1 MRLDRT
7 FRSQTTTHELA
18 VTLGVAHSFILGRA
32 RDGVLPDVDLT
43 PDFTTSRPHARI
55 EIEESGNY
63 WVEDSG
69 STHGTLLNGREI
81 KGLGRQA
88 LNPGDTLRLGDTLLR
103 VDCAFGRDSPPAAPM
118 MEKSSDPLRI
128 GGELDARSGVPA
140 LLRPA
145 TIVASKDSE
154 AARRLALICELPLQ
168 FAAQSQLPEL
178 LQLIVQRLVETI
190 PGATRGALVLKN
202 DSPASVQE
210 IAADG
215 RESPFENS
223 LSESS
228 ALVPHAFFPLD
239 GPPVLSRTLARRA
252 MDERSGFIWSRG
264 EEESDIP
271 LSGSIARY
279 AIESGMYAPLLWQ
292 DEALG
297 AVCVDNGGQFAL
309 APFTSDDLRLML
321 MVAQYAAMAVANQKL
336 QQDLKGAW
344 TGALEALTSALA
356 SRDYDTQ
363 SHCYRTVELTVIL
376 ARRMN
381 IPEQQLPAMARGAL
395 LHDIGKIGISD
406 NILFKPGALS
416 PDERET
422 MKGHARLGHEML
434 RHIPF
439 FQDALSI
446 VLHHH
451 EQFNG
456 NGYPLGLR
464 ERQIPHGARVFHVV
478 DLYDALTQQ
487 RPYKTAWT
495 HETAIAEIRRL
506 SGTQCDPEV
515 VAALAALEPEITS
528 RIRNLKEFSP
538 DVRELLGRQSGT

>member
-7 FRSQTTTHELA
+7 FRTQTTTHELDA
-18 VTLGVAHSFILGRA
+18 APETARRFVMGRA
-32 RDGVLPDVDLT
+32 RDGVLPDIDLS
-43 PDFTTSRPHARI
+43 PDFTTSRAHAVI
-55 EIEESGNY
+55 EIDADGDY
-63 WVEDSG
+63 WIEDNG

-81 KGLGRQA
+81 RGLGRQA
-88 LNPGDTLRLGDTLLR
+88 LGQGDTLRLGDTLLR
-103 VDCAFGRDSPPAAPM
+103 VDCEFGRDSPPLARAV
-118 MEKSSDPLRI
+118 EKSSDPFRI
-128 GGELDARSGVPA
+128 GGELDARAGVPA

-145 TIVASKDSE
+145 TREASQDSE

-168 FAAQSQLPEL
+168 FAAQSHLPEL
-178 LQLIVQRLVETI
+178 LQLIVQRLVQTI
-190 PGATRGALVLKN
+190 PGATRGALVLKKESLAPGPGM
-202 DSPASVQE
+202 DES
-210 IAADG
+210 DG
-215 RESPFENS
+215 EALEENS
-223 LSESS
+223 L
-228 ALVPHAFFPLD
+228 LVPHAFFPLD

-252 MDERSGFIWSRG
+252 MDDRSGFIWSRG
-264 EEESDIP
+264 EEDP
-271 LSGSIARY
+271 DLPVSGSIARY

-297 AVCVDNGGQFAL
+297 AVCVDNGGQGSLTPFA
-309 APFTSDDLRLML
+309 PDDLRLML
-321 MVAQYAAMAVANQKL
+321 MIAQYAAMAVANQKL

-376 ARRMN
+376 ARRMG
-381 IPEQQLPAMARGAL
+381 IPENELPAMARGAL

-416 PDERET
+416 SQERET

-451 EQFNG
+451 EQYNG
-456 NGYPLGLR
+456 HGYPLGLR
-464 ERQIPHGARVFHVV
+464 DQQIPHGARIFHVV
-478 DLYDALTQQ
+478 DIYDALTQQ
-487 RPYKTAWT
+487 RPYKKAWT
-495 HETAIAEIRRL
+495 HETAIAEIERL
-506 SGTQCDPEV
+506 SGTQCDPDV
-515 VAALAALEPEITS
+515 VAALAALEPEITE

-538 DVRELLGRQSGT
+538 DVRDLLGRQSRA